1 MKLEFKSS
9 YLSISQF
16 SPVALKEFTI
26 LTGLNGSGKTHL
38 LRAIKEGSIIIEK
51 VNKDEI
57 LYYNYNSFVVSQDES
72 LDFKS
77 QEWIERTL
85 RDIKLIESQIKSFNG
100 SKIEGYIREE
110 ADRLLNNSSV
120 YHKDAASQ
128 VFQSIRNLSSPKDT
142 NDYLEPIA
150 YVAATGDWRDR
161 NDPERS
167 VQVLFYNYYQAG
179 GNHRNFT
186 LSNLQHWAREIQQ
199 GVTVIEGLQD
209 KEKEFEKRDPNLY
222 QELRSK
228 IGNSKDIFSLTP
240 EDFEPLSLLIQ
251 ELAEAEKQYHI
262 DKIWDII
269 HTDDNSADS
278 FVAAKENRPSI
289 LFNEILSD
297 PNHSLNGY
305 TLNADNAPLEKTKDG
320 VKVGTSFYLKN
331 SKTHVAF
338 ENLSSGEKTL
348 MALALL
354 VYRARKDK
362 ITPRILL
369 LDEIDASLHPS
380 MIKNLLET
388 IQRLFVDK
396 HKMKVILATHS
407 PTTVALSPEE
417 SIFVIKNDNGQTQIL
432 PQSKEKAINALSDG
446 FITLSK
452 GLELLDQVAQQE
464 LNIFTEGKNTEYI
477 EKALELLAPE
487 LLPSVQIIKGIEDKA
502 GKDSLPVLSK
512 YFCRLN
518 HTNKVL
524 FVYDCDVWKNPKKQE
539 FEEENNTFLYIFL
552 QNESNNKFRNG
563 IENMFPES
571 LFLDEYYDL
580 ERKVQDTGVIS
591 NNEIPDKIKIRKH
604 ILENGS
610 KEDFKNFDELIERI
624 KSILS

>member
-1 MKLEFKSS
+1 MKLEFKSP

-38 LRAIKEGSIIIEK
+38 LRAIKEGSVIIEG

-72 LDFKS
+72 SEFKS

-85 RDIKLIESQIKSFNG
+85 RDIKLIENQIEKFFSNG
-100 SKIEGYIREE
+100 SKKLEDLIREE
-110 ADRLLNNSSV
+110 AERLLDNDSV
-120 YHKDAASQ
+120 YHEDAASQ
-128 VFQSIRNLSSPKDT
+128 VFQDIQNLLLTDIE
-142 NDYLEPIA
+142 NYLEPLN
-150 YVAATGDWRDR
+150 YSAAWHNYDSQPHPSKII
-161 NDPERS
+161 NE
-167 VQVLFYNYYQAG
+167 LFYNYYQVG
-179 GNHRNFT
+179 GNHRDFA
-186 LSNLQHWAREIQQ
+186 LSNLKKWASEIQQ
-199 GVTVIEGLQD
+199 GNTITEEIQD
-209 KEKEFEKRDPNLY
+209 KEKEFERRYPDFYK
-222 QELRSK
+222 EVKSK
-228 IGNSKDIFSLTP
+228 IGNSKDMFSLTS

-251 ELAEAEKQYHI
+251 ELVEAEKQYHI
-262 DKIWDII
+262 DKLWNRI
-269 HTDDNSADS
+269 HADGNSIDS
-278 FVAAKENRPSI
+278 FVAAEENRPSI

-305 TLNADNAPLEKTKDG
+305 TLNVNDASPEKTKEG
-320 VKVGTSFYLKN
+320 IKVRTSFYLKN

-354 VYRARKDK
+354 VYKARKDK
-362 ITPRILL
+362 ITPRVLL

-417 SIFVIKNDNGQTQIL
+417 SIFVIKNNNGQQTEIL
-432 PQSKEKAINALSDG
+432 PQSKGTAIDALSDG
-446 FITLSK
+446 FITLNK

-464 LNIFTEGKNTEYI
+464 LNIFTEGHNTEYI
-477 EKALELLAPE
+477 RRAIELLDSK
-487 LLPSVQIIKGIEDKA
+487 LLTKVQIIGSIEDRSSKTQ
-502 GKDSLPVLSK
+502 LPVL
-512 YFCRLN
+512 YDFFLRLD
-518 HTNKVL
+518 HLNKVL
-524 FVYDCDVWKNPKKQE
+524 FVYDCDVKGKREEQNDTFYYVFPKN
-539 FEEENNTFLYIFL
+539 NSNTKI
-552 QNESNNKFRNG
+552 EDG
-563 IENMFPES
+563 IENMFPEA
-571 LFLDEYYDL
+571 LILDEHYD
-580 ERKVQDTGVIS
+580 EEEKTHKTGTRTKS
-591 NNEIPDKIKIRKH
+591 TIPNKAKIREH
-604 ILENGS
+604 ILKKAS
-610 KEDFKNFDELIERI
+610 KEDFKNFSGLIDRI